1 MSICRTNPIGCKMKR
16 IMTVDDSS
24 AVRKVLNMALSGA
37 GYEVVEAEDGLDAL
51 DKLQHK
57 GIDLLV
63 TDLNMP
69 NLDGVGLIKEVRSQ
83 PGNRFMRII
92 MLVRSADSEQKQAGK
107 GAGASGWV
115 SKPFRPEQLLSV
127 VRMVCPA

>member
-1 MSICRTNPIGCKMKR
+1 MV
-16 IMTVDDSS
+16 VDDSS
-24 AVRKVLNMALSGA
+24 TVRKVLNVTLSGA
-37 GYEVVEAEDGLDAL
+37 GYGVVEAEDGRDAL

-63 TDLNMP
+63 TDLNLP
-69 NLDGVGLIKEVRSQ
+69 KLDGVGLIKEVRSQ
-83 PGNRFMRII
+83 PGHRFMPII
-92 MLVRSADSEQKQAGK
+92 MLTTSADSEQKKAGK

-115 SKPFRPEQLLSV
+115 SKPFLPEQLLSV